1 MTENTS
7 QSLPFVSIC
16 TPTFNRRPFI
26 PYLIQCV
33 ANQTY
38 PSELIEWI
46 IIDDG
51 TDHVEDLFVNVPN
64 VKYFKYTEKLTLAKK
79 RNMLHSHCLGNIIVY
94 MDDDDYYPASRVN
107 SAVEALLKNP
117 THLIA
122 GCLELP
128 IYYHSK
134 ETIYLMG
141 PYGEN
146 RITAAS
152 FAFKRQLLDIT
163 EYNETDCF
171 SEETY
176 FLKNY
181 TIPVVPLNPIHTIL
195 VVSHP
200 HNTIDKDELLT
211 QHDVVGSQNPFIK
224 QSTLKASD
232 FITDEG
238 MYDFYITKLY
248 DILHL
253 YSCGK
258 STYKPDVLIGIK
270 NAQINRL
277 QNKLQLALIE
287 NDRLT
292 LLNSKLREMVLKGFT
307 KK

>member
-1 MTENTS
+1 MTDIK
-7 QSLPFVSIC
+7 SLPFVSIC

-26 PYLIQCV
+26 PYLIKCV
-33 ANQTY
+33 ENQTY
-38 PSELIEWI
+38 PAELIEWI

-51 TDHVEDLFVNVPN
+51 TDTVEDLLVNVSR
-64 VKYFKYTEKLTLAKK
+64 VKYYKHTEKLTLAKK
-79 RNMLHSHCLGNIIVY
+79 RNLLHLYCLGDIIVY
-94 MDDDDYYPASRVN
+94 MDDDDYYPPSRVS
-107 SAVEALLKNP
+107 SAVETLLSTS

-134 ETIYLMG
+134 EAIYLMG

-171 SEETY
+171 SEEKY

-181 TIPVVPLNPIHTIL
+181 TIPVIPLNPINTIL

-211 QHDVVGSQNPFIK
+211 QHTKDGLKNPFIK
-224 QSTLKASD
+224 LSTLKASD

-238 MYDFYITKLY
+238 IYDFYIIRLY
-248 DILHL
+248 DILYL
-253 YSCGK
+253 YDSGK
-258 STYKPDVLIGIK
+258 STYKPDVLLGIK
-270 NAQINRL
+270 DAQINRL
-277 QNKLQLALIE
+277 KNKLQMTLLE

-292 LLNSKLREMVLKGFT
+292 NLNSKLREMVMKGFN